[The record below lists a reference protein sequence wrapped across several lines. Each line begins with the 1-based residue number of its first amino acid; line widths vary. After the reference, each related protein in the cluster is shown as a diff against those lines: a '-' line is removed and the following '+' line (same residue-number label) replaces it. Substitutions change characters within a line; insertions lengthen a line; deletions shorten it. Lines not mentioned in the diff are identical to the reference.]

1 MKNKYED
8 RKVMI
13 INTLETKHEVDT
25 VALSQSLNVSE
36 MTIRRDLKRLETEG
50 ILKRTLRGAISTKQ
64 PAIDDSI
71 QSRISENREPKAAIC
86 RCAARFIND
95 YDIVMI
101 DASTTALGLCNHI
114 KDKKITVVT
123 NSINVASA
131 LVDSDTVNVVVTG
144 GILRK
149 SSVSMIGDAAV
160 EAFSKLNIQKA
171 FISGK
176 AFSLEDGLTDI
187 NLFEIQTKIAA
198 IAKSKEVNVLID
210 NHKLNKV
217 SLQKICDVSAIQ
229 RVVIDGLR
237 PFTADEER
245 TLQKLREAG
254 IDVIIAK

>member
-8 RKVMI
+8 RKAMI
-13 INTLETKHEVDT
+13 LNTLEIKHEVDT

-36 MTIRRDLKRLETEG
+36 MTIRRDLKRLEAEG

-71 QSRISENREPKAAIC
+71 QSRISENQAPKAAIC
-86 RCAARFIND
+86 KCAAQFIKD

-123 NSINVASA
+123 NSINVASS

-149 SSVSMIGDAAV
+149 SSVSMIGEATI
-160 EAFSKLNIQKA
+160 EAFNRLNIQKT

-176 AFSLEDGLTDI
+176 AFSIEDGLTDI
-187 NLFEIQTKIAA
+187 NPFEIQTKIAA
-198 IAKSKEVNVLID
+198 ISKSKEVNILID

-217 SLQKICDVSAIQ
+217 SLQKICDVSTIH
-229 RVVIDGLR
+229 RIIIDGFR
-237 PFTADEER
+237 PFTDDEEQ
-245 TLQKLREAG
+245 TLQKLRDLG
-254 IDVIIAK
+254 IEVVIAK